1 MCVHVNV
8 QTTGV
13 CWTNNKQKQDCL
25 ANKQMTDNKNSFEST
40 VESRVKNDT

>member
-13 CWTNNKQKQDCL
+13 CWTNNEQKQDCL
-25 ANKQMTDNKNSFEST
+25 TREQMTDDKNSFEST
-40 VESRVKNDT
+40 VTSDT